1 MIIRA
6 TIALGIEA
14 PIKQDYSLISSLLRS
29 TSLGYLIKELQTLV
43 LPLEKRPFVIPLALL
58 SVLPPVLYPSL
69 GIR

>member
-6 TIALGIEA
+6 TIVLGIEA
-14 PIKQDYSLISSLLRS
+14 PIKQDYSLISSLPRS

-58 SVLPPVLYPSL
+58 SVLPSVLYPSL

>member
-6 TIALGIEA
+6 TIALGIEV
-14 PIKQDYSLISSLLRS
+14 PIKQDYSLISSLPRS